1 MYRFDYEQAP
11 GIAEVVARLRAEPEA
26 KVLAGGMT
34 LLPTMKL
41 RLAAPSAL
49 IDLTAIEALQSIVSV
64 EDGCEIGAAVKHDQ
78 VARDAEIN
86 EKIPALASLANGI
99 GDAQVRNRGTL
110 GGSVANNDP
119 AADYPAAV
127 LALNAT
133 VITDRREIPAD
144 EFFVDMFETALDDD
158 EIIIAIRFPIPDV
171 AHYVKFPNP
180 ASRYALVGVF
190 VARFG
195 HTVRVAV
202 TGAAPCV
209 FRFSAAEQAL
219 ENRFEADSLKGVSF
233 PPADLNEDMHAS
245 AEYRAHLI
253 GVLTRRALTGE

>member
-1 MYRFDYEQAP
+1 MRFTYEELSE
-11 GIAEVVARLRAEPEA
+11 IYN
-26 KVLAGGMT
+26 
-34 LLPTMKL
+34 
-41 RLAAPSAL
+41 
-49 IDLTAIEALQSIVSV
+49 VSF
-64 EDGCEIGAAVKHDQ
+64 DINPDWIF
-78 VARDAEIN
+78 RDICIN
-86 EKIPALASLANGI
+86 
-99 GDAQVRNRGTL
+99 
-110 GGSVANNDP
+110 
-119 AADYPAAV
+119 
-127 LALNAT
+127 
-133 VITDRREIPAD
+133 
-144 EFFVDMFETALDDD
+144 DDD